1 MATESFKVMQSFG
14 RELGRETYK
23 LLVQAKDGNRYLVW
37 HFNEIEANAGTE
49 VLITIDYY
57 NNWRQINN
65 PSNGKQG
72 NITDVNKVN

>member
-1 MATESFKVMQSFG
+1 MATESFKVLQSFG
-14 RELGRETYK
+14 RELGRESYK

-49 VLITIDYY
+49 VLITHSY
-57 NNWRQINN
+57 NNWQQISN